1 MVVVRNLSSD
11 DLKTSLIVMSPVSLL
26 FSSDEEAS
34 RRVAQ
39 ALTELELEIELCPD
53 VFTAVEWLTSRSF
66 DVIVAD
72 WDSGPEA
79 AFLLKNARDL
89 KLNRAAFTLAL
100 TSRTS
105 NLAAEE
111 DSPDLVLTKP
121 LIPDQI
127 KYAVLSN
134 DRFLG
139 CMKTW
144 IARGDFA
151 QGQRTPP
158 SPSNPPSNPPSNEDR
173 RAQPEQPS
181 PTAPPARPLE
191 PSPASGY
198 RHGGGAPPLHLT
210 FATLD
215 RGLFRSSSQRSGEHV
230 SGKVKR
236 RRPNKFLCATFL
248 SVVFVAIGCTFGQPL
263 RVQSVFA
270 SVATA
275 YEQALET
282 SSRHQSPDSS
292 LGLPSATPAAASQRS
307 GSGRYPSRPRAVLAQ
322 PEQNPTPDAETIQA
336 DLRLDQDRGLD
347 QDRAPTPESRVLI
360 PESLKVPQPE
370 AATVR
375 PVSVKRSPSLLS
387 QLEPVS
393 LPEDLSQSLLVQK
406 VQPSYPEQAL
416 KAGLQG
422 AVVLQA
428 WIDKDGSIRELKLVN
443 GSLLL
448 GQAAVQAV
456 KQWRYKPYLRN
467 GVAVEA
473 ETYVTVNFR
482 LP

>member
-1 MVVVRNLSSD
+1 
-11 DLKTSLIVMSPVSLL
+11 MSPVTLL
-26 FSSDEEAS
+26 FSSDQETSS
-34 RRVAQ
+34 RLVQ
-39 ALTELELEIELCPD
+39 ALRELELEVALCPD
-53 VFTAVEWLTSRSF
+53 IFTAVEWLTSRCF

-79 AFLLKNARDL
+79 VFLLKNAREL
-89 KLNRAAFTLAL
+89 KLNKAAFTLAVR
-100 TSRTS
+100 SGTS
-105 NLAAEE
+105 NLAAETDIEKEE

-127 KYAVLSN
+127 KYALLTN

-139 CMKTW
+139 CMRAW

-151 QGQRTPP
+151 QSPETAPP
-158 SPSNPPSNPPSNEDR
+158 VANVESLER
-173 RAQPEQPS
+173 RRPQSEQPS
-181 PTAPPARPLE
+181 PMPLAARPTG
-191 PSPASGY
+191 PSPALGFSY
-198 RHGGGAPPLHLT
+198 SESSAPLNLT

-215 RGLFRSSSQRSGEHV
+215 RRPFRSLNREHA
-230 SGKVKR
+230 SGKVR
-236 RRPNKFLCATFL
+236 NYSRAKFLWGSILTVA
-248 SVVFVAIGCTFGQPL
+248 FVCVGCIFGQPL

-270 SVATA
+270 SVETV
-275 YEQALET
+275 YRQALEIKSRKLKSDENT
-282 SSRHQSPDSS
+282 TAQELAALAQAAAPQPKHPSSRVRA
-292 LGLPSATPAAASQRS
+292 LPA
-307 GSGRYPSRPRAVLAQ
+307 L
-322 PEQNPTPDAETIQA
+322 PTPLLNQVPDPRVKTLQA
-336 DLRLDQDRGLD
+336 DANLDQARLP
-347 QDRAPTPESRVLI
+347 ARVLI
-360 PESLKVPQPE
+360 PQSLTAPPPE
-370 AATVR
+370 GTIRTVSLRR
-375 PVSVKRSPSLLS
+375 PTSLLS
-387 QLEPVS
+387 QLEPVN
-393 LPEDLSQSLLVQK
+393 LPEDFSRALLLDK

-428 WIDKDGSIRELKLVN
+428 WIGKDGSIRDLKLVD

-448 GQAAVQAV
+448 GRAAVKAV

>member
-1 MVVVRNLSSD
+1 
-11 DLKTSLIVMSPVSLL
+11 MSPVSLL
-26 FSSDEEAS
+26 FSSDEETSS
-34 RRVAQ
+34 RLVQ
-39 ALTELELEIELCPD
+39 ALTELDLEVEPCPD

-79 AFLLKNARDL
+79 PFLLKNARDL
-89 KLNRAAFTLAL
+89 KLNKAAFTLAV
-100 TSRTS
+100 TTGMPDVS
-105 NLAAEE
+105 AEEE
-111 DSPDLVLTKP
+111 DSPDLILTKP
-121 LIPDQI
+121 LVPDQV

-151 QGQRTPP
+151 QGPGTRPSVANAENTERRRPQSEHP
-158 SPSNPPSNPPSNEDR
+158 SPKPLAARPAES
-173 RAQPEQPS
+173 S
-181 PTAPPARPLE
+181 PTP
-191 PSPASGY
+191 
-198 RHGGGAPPLHLT
+198 GAHRSADTHPHLT

-215 RGLFRSSSQRSGEHV
+215 RGLFRSRNVEQV

-236 RRPNKFLCATFL
+236 HSRRKFFWGTFL
-248 SVVFVAIGCTFGQPL
+248 SVGFISVGCIFGQPL

-275 YEQALET
+275 YEQVLEPKSAKLQSPEDAGSRDAST
-282 SSRHQSPDSS
+282 LTQAGLRRMGSGYPSSRVHAATLQPALSS
-292 LGLPSATPAAASQRS
+292 DQTAAPAEETLQADTHLDQERPPAAS
-307 GSGRYPSRPRAVLAQ
+307 GL
-322 PEQNPTPDAETIQA
+322 
-336 DLRLDQDRGLD
+336 
-347 QDRAPTPESRVLI
+347 LI
-360 PESLKVPQPE
+360 PESLRTPPLE
-370 AATVR
+370 AAVRTVSAKR
-375 PVSVKRSPSLLS
+375 PPSLLS

-393 LPEDLSQSLLVQK
+393 LPEDLSQGLLVQK
-406 VQPSYPEQAL
+406 VLPSYPEPAL

-428 WIDKDGSIRELKLVN
+428 WIGRDGSIRDLKLVD

-448 GQAAVQAV
+448 GQAAVRAV

-473 ETYVTVNFR
+473 ETYVTVNFK